1 MLDNQ
6 AQVRME
12 YQQDNICSLLVY
24 QNFLKQKK
32 KIFENQFLNIKNK
45 DILQKR
51 IDLKNKVFCIISFI
65 NLLHLNYPFS

>member
-12 YQQDNICSLLVY
+12 YQQDNICSLLVF
-24 QNFLKQKK
+24 QNFLEQK
-32 KIFENQFLNIKNK
+32 KIFGNQFLNIKNK

-51 IDLKNKVFCIISFI
+51 IDLKK
-65 NLLHLNYPFS
+65 